1 MAEKINIPIFY
12 ACDEGFVKF
21 TVVSIHSLMVN
32 ASPDYHYSI
41 YILHTGIAPE
51 VQQKALSLAREG
63 FDIIFTDVSERLHTI
78 TDVLPVRDYYSNT
91 TYFRLFIADMFPE
104 YDKVIY
110 IDGDSTVPIS
120 ARTGSA
126 RVMSRRWY
134 RPTTTAPTP
143 KRSWACRATTSSTR
157 ACC

>member
-110 IDGDSTVPIS
+110 IDGGILAYLGQDPGNLDDSKFAEEEEAEAEIKVND
-120 ARTGSA
+120 
-126 RVMSRRWY
+126 
-134 RPTTTAPTP
+134 
-143 KRSWACRATTSSTR
+143 
-157 ACC
+157 